1 MGSIVRFLGCIDLS
15 KKVISFLNNRFEFLD
30 ISNRISVRLRNTMYK
45 QILQRDFYKQHE
57 IPQTFVHH
65 LITDI
70 KTVSEFTGESVFM
83 GLRGICFLAGGV
95 CCLLYTSPYLSLI
108 AVGIM
113 TLFNLYFRGRN
124 QTLKYLKER
133 ENLVLAKLS

>member
-1 MGSIVRFLGCIDLS
+1 
-15 KKVISFLNNRFEFLD
+15 
-30 ISNRISVRLRNTMYK
+30 MYK
-45 QILQRDFYKQHE
+45 QILQRDFYKQYE

-83 GLRGICFLAGGV
+83 GLRGICFLVGGV
-95 CCLLYTSPYLSLI
+95 CCLLYTSPYLSAI

-113 TLFNLYFRGRN
+113 TLFNLWFRGRN
-124 QTLKYLKER
+124 QTLKTLK
-133 ENLVLAKLS
+133 